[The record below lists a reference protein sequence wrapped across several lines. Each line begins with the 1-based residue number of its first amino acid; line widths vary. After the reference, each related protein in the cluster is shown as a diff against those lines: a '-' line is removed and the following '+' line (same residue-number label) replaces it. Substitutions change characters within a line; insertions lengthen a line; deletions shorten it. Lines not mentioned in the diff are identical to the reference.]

1 MTSYVECN
9 EIYLKKCYSLY
20 IERRDIDMPSY
31 ILCDDLI
38 DQMVE
43 ELSYI
48 KLKTSIELEK
58 KNRQGS

>member
-1 MTSYVECN
+1 MAN
-9 EIYLKKCYSLY
+9 
-20 IERRDIDMPSY
+20 Y

-48 KLKTSIELEK
+48 KLKTAIELGK
-58 KNRQGS
+58 KR

>member
-1 MTSYVECN
+1 
-9 EIYLKKCYSLY
+9 
-20 IERRDIDMPSY
+20 MPNY

-58 KNRQGS
+58 KNRQGNWKVRY

>member
-1 MTSYVECN
+1 MVN
-9 EIYLKKCYSLY
+9 
-20 IERRDIDMPSY
+20 Y

-48 KLKTSIELEK
+48 KLKTAIELEK
-58 KNRQGS
+58 KKWFFHCIKLSFFTDWQTYYYMLEYESN

>member
-1 MTSYVECN
+1 MTSFVETN
-9 EIYLKKCYSLY
+9 EIYIRKWYY
-20 IERRDIDMPSY
+20 IEKGEWKMANY

-48 KLKTSIELEK
+48 KLKTAIELGK
-58 KNRQGS
+58 KR

>member
-1 MTSYVECN
+1 
-9 EIYLKKCYSLY
+9 
-20 IERRDIDMPSY
+20 MPSY

-58 KNRQGS
+58 KNRQGN